1 MNNCY
6 YEVLGI
12 SPSADIEAIRA
23 AYRSLAQRFHPDK
36 NPDFNAATATMQKLN
51 EAYRV
56 LSNPVKRKIYDDS
69 RRRERHFDPDN
80 FASEPVQ
87 TGEEHTWVWPEVR
100 RRPIWKDCVLIAIPT
115 PLIYVGPAL
124 FGYCYQL
131 FV

>member
-12 SPSADIEAIRA
+12 YPSADLEVIRT

-36 NPDFNAATATMQKLN
+36 NPDFNAATVTMQKIN

-56 LSNPVKRKIYDDS
+56 LSNPIKRNRYDDS

-80 FASEPVQ
+80 FASESVQ
-87 TGEEHTWVWPEVR
+87 TGEQHTWVWPEVQ
-100 RRPIWKDCVLIAIPT
+100 RRPIWKNCVLMAIYG
-115 PLIYVGPAL
+115 LFFYVPYAV
-124 FGYCYQL
+124 FGYCYRL